1 MKKVSDS
8 LRPQVWSSSLS
19 EAEMANRLLADKEVA
34 DFITRHHLEADQIK
48 LSLPKFNQFLVE
60 RERFTRNDP
69 AYLAKG
75 YEPVLMMNE
84 GYADVAY
91 RETEVFKKAQAER
104 KIADRITVMG
114 LPKSYKSVV
123 LGSFD
128 LDDIQRI
135 EAFKAVEDFLAH
147 YPCQGQKGLYV
158 YGDMGIGKS
167 YLMAALAHELADKK
181 QAKVTFLHYPTFTI
195 DVKNAIGSGTV
206 KEEID
211 AVKTAE
217 ILILDDI
224 GAEQVTAWVRDEV
237 LQVILQHRMQEEL
250 PTFFT
255 SNYSFEDLERKLAT
269 TKSGDET
276 WQAKRVMERVRVLAK
291 ELHLQGENRR

>member
-1 MKKVSDS
+1 MKKVSES
-8 LRPQVWSSSLS
+8 LRPHAWSSSLS
-19 EAEMANRLLADKEVA
+19 ESEVVSRILADEEVIA
-34 DFITRHHLEADQIK
+34 FITHHSLTADQIK

-60 RERFTRNDP
+60 RERFTSNDP
-69 AYLAKG
+69 AYLTKG

-91 RETEVFKKAQAER
+91 RETELFKKVKAER

-123 LGSFD
+123 LDSFD
-128 LDDIQRI
+128 LNDIQRI
-135 EAFKAVEDFLAH
+135 EAFKAVEKFLAH
-147 YPCQGQKGLYV
+147 YPSQGQKGLYL

-211 AVKTAE
+211 AVKTADV
-217 ILILDDI
+217 LILDDI
-224 GAEQVTAWVRDEV
+224 GAEQATAWVRDEV
-237 LQVILQHRMQEEL
+237 LQVILQHRMLEEL

>member
-91 RETEVFKKAQAER
+91 RETEAFKKAQAER

-123 LGSFD
+123 LSSFD

-217 ILILDDI
+217 VLILDDI